1 MNHSE
6 EVTSKNVLII
16 LLVGIVL
23 FIGYLLGIVAF
34 SIRLNPSADKSQK
47 VISNII
53 NKQVEIIKNPEIA
66 ATQTISSA
74 DASLLTVVVN
84 KKYKLPSDYVP
95 SSLVYF
101 EGYTIRSEAASHLR
115 KLLDDASSRGAPMYL
130 ISGYRSYENQLNLY
144 NNYVK
149 IYGQQAT
156 DTFSARPGHSEH
168 QTGLAVDVASDECML
183 EGCFG
188 NTKAGKW
195 LKENASNY
203 GFVIRYP
210 DGKESVTGY
219 KYEPWHIRYVGLF
232 EANFLKASGLTLDEL
247 YSVPS
252 GDYLP

>member
-6 EVTSKNVLII
+6 EVTSKNVLMI
-16 LLVGIVL
+16 LLVGIAL
-23 FIGYLLGIVAF
+23 FIGYLLVIVAV
-34 SIRLNPSADKSQK
+34 SLQTNPSSEKSQTVVNK
-47 VISNII
+47 II
-53 NKQVEIIKNPEIA
+53 NQQVEIVKNPEPST
-66 ATQTISSA
+66 TQTISSA
-74 DASLLTVVVN
+74 DVSLLTVVVN
-84 KKYKLPSDYVP
+84 KKYKLSSDYVP
-95 SSLVYF
+95 PSLVYF
-101 EGYTIRSEAASHLR
+101 EGYTIRSESAPHLR

-149 IYGQQAT
+149 TYGKQAT

-168 QTGLAVDVASDECML
+168 QTGLAVDVASGECTL

-188 NTKAGKW
+188 STKAGKW

-210 DGKESVTGY
+210 DGKEPVTGY